1 MRIVVDAMG
10 SDKAPGPE
18 VEGAV
23 AASLVAD
30 VEVILVGDEAILRPA
45 LEQFPQRGAIS
56 IEHAAQHI
64 SMGDLPMVAVRQKK
78 DNSLL
83 VGLRLVKAG
92 KADGFVSAGNTG
104 AVMLSAR
111 VVLGPIFGVARS
123 AICQVLP
130 TARKPVVVLD
140 LGANVNCTA
149 DQLCEFAE
157 MGQVFSRLTLDV
169 AQPRVGLLSIGE
181 EEGKGTEITRK
192 VNRNLTTAAH
202 INFIGNVEPKAI
214 FEGKADVVVCD
225 GFTGNVFLKTSEA
238 VALLIKTLTG
248 RHIRSTLISAVGG
261 LLSSGALRRLKKTTD
276 PNEQPGAPLL
286 GVDGIVIIQHGSA
299 TALGIKNAILGARR
313 EMDLGLVEH
322 IRKGI
327 EDLRAAIPPGGNGR

>member
-1 MRIVVDAMG
+1 
-10 SDKAPGPE
+10 
-18 VEGAV
+18 
-23 AASLVAD
+23 
-30 VEVILVGDEAILRPA
+30 
-45 LEQFPQRGAIS
+45 
-56 IEHAAQHI
+56 
-64 SMGDLPMVAVRQKK
+64 
-78 DNSLL
+78 
-83 VGLRLVKAG
+83 
-92 KADGFVSAGNTG
+92 
-104 AVMLSAR
+104 
-111 VVLGPIFGVARS
+111 
-123 AICQVLP
+123 
-130 TARKPVVVLD
+130 
-140 LGANVNCTA
+140 
-149 DQLCEFAE
+149 

-192 VNRNLTTAAH
+192 VNRNLTMAAH
-202 INFIGNVEPKAI
+202 INFIGNVEPKAV

-225 GFTGNVFLKTSEA
+225 GFTGNIFLKTSEA

-261 LLSSGALRRLKKTTD
+261 VLSSGALRRLKKTTD

-313 EMDLGLVEH
+313 EMDLDLTEH

-327 EDLRAAIPPGGNGR
+327 EDLRSAIPAGENGR